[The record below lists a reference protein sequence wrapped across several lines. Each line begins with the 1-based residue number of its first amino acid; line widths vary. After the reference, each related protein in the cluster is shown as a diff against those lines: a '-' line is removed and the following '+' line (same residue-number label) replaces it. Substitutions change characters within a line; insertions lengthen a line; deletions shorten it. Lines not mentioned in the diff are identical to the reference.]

1 MDHQPKIDLI
11 DSQKKVLKKMTD
23 FVFDSDD
30 RVFILKGYAGTGKTT
45 LMRFLIEELK
55 KRNQG
60 FTLLSTTG
68 RAAKILA
75 NHTDCQASTIH
86 SMIYKFSDF
95 NKDVSNLDPKT
106 ASIETTGQLFL
117 VFEPSILSNE
127 DRDGMIYI
135 IDEASMVSDFEQKDV
150 IQAQFGSGRV

>member
-11 DSQKKVLKKMTD
+11 DSQRKVLKKMTD

-30 RVFILKGYAGTGKTT
+30 RVFILKGYAGMGKTT

-68 RAAKILA
+68 RAAM
-75 NHTDCQASTIH
+75 T
-86 SMIYKFSDF
+86 
-95 NKDVSNLDPKT
+95 P
-106 ASIETTGQLFL
+106 
-117 VFEPSILSNE
+117 
-127 DRDGMIYI
+127 
-135 IDEASMVSDFEQKDV
+135 
-150 IQAQFGSGRV
+150 

>member
-1 MDHQPKIDLI
+1 MEQQPKIDLI
-11 DSQKKVLKKMTD
+11 DSQKRVLKQMTD

-30 RVFILKGYAGTGKTT
+30 RIFILKGYAGTGKTT

-55 KRNQG
+55 KRKQS

-75 NHTDCQASTIH
+75 NHTDCSASTIH

-117 VFEPSILSNE
+117 VFEPSVLSND
-127 DRDGMIYI
+127 DRDAIVYI

-150 IQAQFGSGRV
+150 VQA